1 MKKYIII
8 CCCIVI
14 LGIVLV
20 GLQWQI
26 SMHARVSQD
35 EQSSILLDEII
46 RKGKIAITPS
56 AFFYLGEVITK
67 DDIPKDSSILTEE
80 VFNMLSEPEQKALL
94 SHYESQRNNIK
105 SGELLLIRQPVESSM
120 PVPPPLPPRPQKQES
135 AKSMPQNLQD
145 EIKKGIELNPVESSM
160 PVPPPLPPRPQQQE
174 SVKGM
179 PQNLQDEIER
189 GIELKSITNQPKK
202 PSLQDEI
209 KASKQLKPAGDRQ
222 LADKPQQQITLQDE
236 IKKGK
241 QLKPVSDR
249 KLADKP
255 AEQPTLQDEIKKG
268 KQLKPVSDRKLAD
281 KPAEQPTLQDEVKA
295 GEPVSHID
303 MIKQGLQKKFK
314 TDEDDEDRHEDD
326 RVLYEPASVAVPQE
340 RPAANVSLLDQ
351 IKQGTPLKKVYRP
364 NIERRPSSEPS
375 SLSKQIDKVKA
386 QQQQTDEEDGSESDD
401 QSDWE

>member
-105 SGELLLIRQPVESSM
+105 SGELLLIRQ
-120 PVPPPLPPRPQKQES
+120 
-135 AKSMPQNLQD
+135 
-145 EIKKGIELNPVESSM
+145 PVESSM

-295 GEPVSHID
+295 GEPVSHIH

>member
-120 PVPPPLPPRPQKQES
+120 PVPPPLPPRPQ
-135 AKSMPQNLQD
+135 
-145 EIKKGIELNPVESSM
+145 
-160 PVPPPLPPRPQQQE
+160 QQE

-222 LADKPQQQITLQDE
+222 LADKPQQQI
-236 IKKGK
+236 
-241 QLKPVSDR
+241 
-249 KLADKP
+249 
-255 AEQPTLQDEIKKG
+255 TLQDEIKKG

>member
-255 AEQPTLQDEIKKG
+255 AEQPTLQDE
-268 KQLKPVSDRKLAD
+268 
-281 KPAEQPTLQDEVKA
+281 VKA

>member
-56 AFFYLGEVITK
+56 AFFSLGEVITK

-105 SGELLLIRQPVESSM
+105 SGELLLIRQ
-120 PVPPPLPPRPQKQES
+120 
-135 AKSMPQNLQD
+135 
-145 EIKKGIELNPVESSM
+145 PVESSM

-222 LADKPQQQITLQDE
+222 LADKPQQQI
-236 IKKGK
+236 
-241 QLKPVSDR
+241 
-249 KLADKP
+249 
-255 AEQPTLQDEIKKG
+255 TLQDEIKKG